1 VRVRAL
7 NIKPRQAVI
16 LILAILVTIGFLDWD
31 MCKALLTW
39 CLGGLIVLLLNIAFF
54 GNLIKQVMKTK
65 DVQDLIRLF
74 GEVKEKIKELVEIQN
89 GNNPLAR

>member
-1 VRVRAL
+1 M

-39 CLGGLIVLLLNIAFF
+39 CLGGLIVLLLNVAFF
-54 GNLIKQVMKTK
+54 GNLIKQVMQSK

>member
-1 VRVRAL
+1 L

-16 LILAILVTIGFLDWD
+16 LIVAILVVTGVLDWN

-39 CLGGLIVLLLNIAFF
+39 CLGGLIVLLLNVAFF
-54 GNLIKQVMKTK
+54 GNLIKQVMRNK

-74 GEVKEKIKELVEIQN
+74 GEVKDKIKELVEIQN
-89 GNNPLAR
+89 NNPLGQ

>member
-1 VRVRAL
+1 
-7 NIKPRQAVI
+7 
-16 LILAILVTIGFLDWD
+16 

-39 CLGGLIVLLLNIAFF
+39 CLGGLIVLLLNVAFF
-54 GNLIKQVMKTK
+54 GNLIKQVMKSE

-74 GEVKEKIKELVEIQN
+74 GEVKDKIKELVEIQN